1 LKDCLVV
8 VVEVVEEGDEA
19 GEAEEEDGATVK
31 ISYGVIQ
38 LDGVEVSFLLPLGEY
53 GRSLPVY
60 SVGVG
65 STAQCLQEAL
75 KCGRSAHLP
84 TPVSFA
90 TLIVC

>member
-8 VVEVVEEGDEA
+8 VVEAVEEGDEV

-38 LDGVEVSFLLPLGEY
+38 LDGVEVSFLLPFGEC
-53 GRSLPVY
+53 GRSLLVY

-65 STAQCLQEAL
+65 SSVCSN
-75 KCGRSAHLP
+75 RWN
-84 TPVSFA
+84 VSS
-90 TLIVC
+90 L